1 MIAGIVRIADG
12 IVFKQV
18 GDEIVL
24 LDFERGIYF
33 GLDPIGARIWQL
45 VAEEKSLA
53 EIVDTLVEEYDVTRE
68 VLERDVAELL
78 DELAAKDLIR
88 RG

>member
-12 IVFKQV
+12 IVFKEV
-18 GDEIVL
+18 GDEMVL

-45 VAEEKSLA
+45 ITEEKSVA
-53 EIVDTLVEEYDVTRE
+53 AIVDTLVDEYDVTRDE
-68 VLERDVAELL
+68 LERDVAELL
-78 DELAAKDLIR
+78 DDLVAKSLIGR
-88 RG
+88 

>member
-1 MIAGIVRIADG
+1 MIANIVRIADG

-18 GDEIVL
+18 GDEMVL

-45 VAEEKSLA
+45 ITEEKSVA
-53 EIVDTLVEEYDVTRE
+53 AIVDALADEYDVARDE
-68 VLERDVAELL
+68 LERDVAELL
-78 DELAAKDLIR
+78 DDLAARGLI
-88 RG
+88 